1 MANKT
6 FNTRVKNKR
15 DTAANWEAVATT
27 FQPLDGE
34 LIIVDTAAGKTRF
47 KVGRYDTAKG
57 RLLYYNEIPF
67 TDEYLYNDLNES
79 QGKIYD
85 KLKGIDD
92 KSIIEMTLESVFDNT
107 KFVNYRI
114 GLWQFGKTGFY
125 KLNIP
130 KRGTTATQLFLY
142 AQKIKEDGTTPED
155 PFSQDNLLRISP
167 LTGDEQVESVFVQV
181 DYTDTDTLT
190 VYKVQFLN
198 VITFPGTININT
210 YNKTTQKWDFTSVTE
225 SSAKWAN
232 NATQVSN
239 ALTLTKGDTT
249 TKFDGSTAQT
259 VEIPT
264 KTSELTND
272 SFVSYTEQALTKDQQ
287 NQAKTN
293 LGIDILTGNTTTVT
307 PTQVKEAILAGRP
320 IAITYVDNTYG
331 NLTFTSFGYSLEN
344 NVVVANLVAI
354 ANGQYILADLT
365 GIINTKGWGLQTTE
379 LGTSTD
385 IANNYV
391 KYSESQTLTDEQK
404 ATARTNIGAISSSEV
419 SSNYLSLDDTQ
430 VLTEIQQ
437 DNLKDK
443 LGYINNLK
451 VLSNWIEATELLKK
465 KSGHVLVIQDD
476 AHSDG
481 DNIPNIAGDAYPLLL
496 IPARVRSTTQTFH
509 GIDAYGNNY
518 SCSFLYPSYKFNV
531 TKYSMDQQIMKA
543 DPTEDM
549 QIATKK
555 YVDSAVGSTKF
566 DIVLTLDTSK
576 NKYVPTQ
583 TWDEIKA
590 ALEKSTD
597 VKDYNLIVDGVYW
610 SIERFVPDIASS
622 IPGLYLQARNTYN
635 YKTTTNPNNDEIVTL
650 YKVTTIDYEI
660 GQNINKVT
668 STDGA
673 VTPYVENY
681 VNIRKDDTGA
691 FSCFPI
697 HAIEYLFE
705 RNLNTI
711 PTLLYDTVYSLDGI
725 EMTNNSISVAYF
737 SAVSNSIYR
746 RFKITKSTNDAAD
759 TVTIDKEIILLDKSD
774 VLTKTNET
782 AFTPTADYQ
791 PATKKYVDDSH
802 VQSDWNQNDETT
814 KDYIKNRI
822 CYTKDATEITVLN
835 SILPF
840 TDMSSSDLTVF
851 NYQDTSSNIKFNE
864 GTTYT
869 VNFDTTSY
877 TCIAFTDDR
886 LSNAVILG
894 NLGIAGMSSATNE
907 PFAII
912 TDNKGDNGLQ
922 IVTNLTGTSHNVKI
936 AESHTEIVKLDKKY
950 IPDDIF
956 TNIESID
963 NKVEDFINNAQF
975 LAKTDSVGTGS
986 FSFNRET
993 GSTVGEKSATFGQNN
1008 VASGKY
1014 AFAEGSINKATNFAS
1029 HAEGNSTTASG
1040 NASHAEGLST
1050 KATGATSH
1058 SEGSDTV
1065 ASGDYSHAEGEGTT
1079 AEGKWSHTEGK
1090 STNTKG
1096 WASHAEGSETV
1107 AQGICSHAEGR
1118 FTVALGENQHVEGIL
1133 NIEDTTSLHI
1143 VGNGTYTESSGQ
1155 KTKSNAHTLDK
1166 LGNAW
1171 FAGDVYVGSTSGT
1184 NKDDGSKK
1192 LATEEYVDGQMTT
1205 INNQLGGLT
1214 GAMHFIGKAAV
1225 DITDGST
1232 TDPQIANYTTKEKGD
1247 VILGKDDH
1255 KEFVWN
1261 GAIWEEL
1268 GDEGSYA
1275 LKTTTINGKA
1285 LSYNITLTASDVGAA
1300 SASTIETMQAAI
1312 DSKPSAADAV
1322 YTATAES
1329 TDGVA
1334 YTAIVSG
1341 IDSLTVGASFIMIP
1355 NKASTSKAPTL
1366 NVNGLGAK
1374 PIRRRLS
1381 SLTTSLQQGY
1391 STNWIALNKPFTVV
1405 YDGTAWVIEGLTKTD
1420 GADVYGAVAQATA
1433 DAKGNNIAD
1442 TYATIAMLQSL
1453 LPKVTTITLTSN
1465 WVGDASPYYQDIALS
1480 CVTETSI
1487 VDLQPTPEQLN
1498 SWQDDGLAFTTLSG
1512 NGTVRVY
1519 VAGGKPS
1526 SAISVQVRVQEVT
1539 VI

>member
-114 GLWQFGKTGFY
+114 GLWQFSKTGFY

-130 KRGTTATQLFLY
+130 KRGTTATQLFVY
-142 AQKIKEDGTTPED
+142 AQKTKEDGTTPED
-155 PFSQDNLLRISP
+155 PFSQDNLLRISA
-167 LTGDEQVESVFVQV
+167 LNGDRQVESVLAQV

-198 VITFPGTININT
+198 AITFPGTLNVNA

-259 VEIPT
+259 VSIPA

-272 SFVSYTEQALTKDQQ
+272 SDFTTQNDLDNLTNTVVSYSAQ
-287 NQAKTN
+287 
-293 LGIDILTGNTTTVT
+293 
-307 PTQVKEAILAGRP
+307 
-320 IAITYVDNTYG
+320 
-331 NLTFTSFGYSLEN
+331 EN
-344 NVVVANLVAI
+344 I
-354 ANGQYILADLT
+354 
-365 GIINTKGWGLQTTE
+365 
-379 LGTSTD
+379 
-385 IANNYV
+385 
-391 KYSESQTLTDEQK
+391 TDEQK
-404 ATARTNIGAISSSEV
+404 TQARTNIGAISSS
-419 SSNYLSLDDTQ
+419 D
-430 VLTEIQQ
+430 
-437 DNLKDK
+437 
-443 LGYINNLK
+443 
-451 VLSNWIEATELLKK
+451 
-465 KSGHVLVIQDD
+465 LV
-476 AHSDG
+476 
-481 DNIPNIAGDAYPLLL
+481 
-496 IPARVRSTTQTFH
+496 
-509 GIDAYGNNY
+509 
-518 SCSFLYPSYKFNV
+518 
-531 TKYSMDQQIMKA
+531 
-543 DPTEDM
+543 
-549 QIATKK
+549 
-555 YVDSAVGSTKF
+555 
-566 DIVLTLDTSK
+566 
-576 NKYVPTQ
+576 
-583 TWDEIKA
+583 
-590 ALEKSTD
+590 
-597 VKDYNLIVDGVYW
+597 
-610 SIERFVPDIASS
+610 
-622 IPGLYLQARNTYN
+622 QA
-635 YKTTTNPNNDEIVTL
+635 
-650 YKVTTIDYEI
+650 
-660 GQNINKVT
+660 
-668 STDGA
+668 
-673 VTPYVENY
+673 
-681 VNIRKDDTGA
+681 
-691 FSCFPI
+691 
-697 HAIEYLFE
+697 
-705 RNLNTI
+705 
-711 PTLLYDTVYSLDGI
+711 
-725 EMTNNSISVAYF
+725 
-737 SAVSNSIYR
+737 
-746 RFKITKSTNDAAD
+746 
-759 TVTIDKEIILLDKSD
+759 
-774 VLTKTNET
+774 
-782 AFTPTADYQ
+782 
-791 PATKKYVDDSH
+791 
-802 VQSDWNQNDETT
+802 DWNQNDETA
-814 KDYIKNRI
+814 KDYIKNKSLAI
-822 CYTKDATEITVLN
+822 KSNVDIADSWTANYSSFTSTWLKNNFTTANVAIEINGQLIENLEYTPQSYGGYTFGNLDTVGVLVSN
-835 SILPF
+835 
-840 TDMSSSDLTVF
+840 TGMSSTSNSVTVSSDKFPDGITSARVF
-851 NYQDTSSNIKFNE
+851 NIEYSKLPEKAIPEILEWCKDFDYQGVLTN
-864 GTTYT
+864 
-869 VNFDTTSY
+869 
-877 TCIAFTDDR
+877 DR
-886 LSNAVILG
+886 LSFLSDNLIYQTTTYDDSKYINSWIYSQHPLGDTPIVGDGKYFTPLTSNISGQNMYRQFYILRNLDKGYDKPLYMRRNLNSDTLTEVKLYNNITKELLQKDEAPTIALCVPKSQDENLYVLNPIVPVATSITSSSTNRQYAGAKAVYDYVNDKIPNNSNIVNGKTTGSLVMINASDGDIMFDPGKNSFSGGEGTLASG
-894 NLGIAGMSSATNE
+894 SA
-907 PFAII
+907 
-912 TDNKGDNGLQ
+912 
-922 IVTNLTGTSHNVKI
+922 
-936 AESHTEIVKLDKKY
+936 SHTEGY
-950 IPDDIF
+950 Y
-956 TNIESID
+956 TS
-963 NKVEDFINNAQF
+963 AQ
-975 LAKTDSVGTGS
+975 
-986 FSFNRET
+986 
-993 GSTVGEKSATFGQNN
+993 
-1008 VASGKY
+1008 
-1014 AFAEGSINKATNFAS
+1014 
-1029 HAEGNSTTASG
+1029 
-1040 NASHAEGLST
+1040 
-1050 KATGATSH
+1050 
-1058 SEGSDTV
+1058 
-1065 ASGDYSHAEGEGTT
+1065 GDYSHAEGSTSIASGEAAHAEGGGSVAVGKNSHAEGTNCR
-1079 AEGKWSHTEGK
+1079 ASGE
-1090 STNTKG
+1090 
-1096 WASHAEGSETV
+1096 ASHAEGKGTDANS
-1107 AQGICSHAEGR
+1107 G
-1118 FTVALGENQHVEGIL
+1118 QHVQGKY
-1133 NIEDTTSLHI
+1133 NVEDRLGNYAHI
-1143 VGNGTYTESSGQ
+1143 VGNGTNID
-1155 KTKSNAHTLDK
+1155 TKSNAHTLDWS
-1166 LGNAW
+1166 GNAW
-1171 FAGDVYVGSTSGT
+1171 FAGDVYAGSTSGT

-1192 LATEEYVDGQMTT
+1192 LATEEYVDSKATT
-1205 INNQLGGLT
+1205 ITVDTELSTTSENPVQNKVITTEIQAINNQLGGLT

-1285 LSYNITLTASDVGAA
+1285 LSDNITLTASDVGAA
-1300 SASTIETMQAAI
+1300 SASAIETMQAAI

-1334 YTAIVSG
+1334 YTATVSG

-1420 GADVYGAVAQATA
+1420 GADIYGAVAQATA

-1442 TYATIAMLQSL
+1442 TYATIAMLKSL

-1498 SWQDDGLAFTTLSG
+1498 SWQDDGIAFTTLSG

>member
-34 LIIVDTAAGKTRF
+34 LIIVDTSAGKTRF

-67 TDEYLYNDLNES
+67 ADEYLYNDLNES

-107 KFVNYRI
+107 KFINYRI
-114 GLWQFGKTGFY
+114 GLWQFPKTGFY
-125 KLNIP
+125 KLNIS

-142 AQKIKEDGTTPED
+142 AQKTKEDGTTPED

-167 LTGDEQVESVFVQV
+167 LTGDKQVESVFVQV

-198 VITFPGTININT
+198 VMTFPGTININT

-225 SSAKWAN
+225 SNAKWAN

-239 ALTLTKGDTT
+239 ALTLAKGDVT

-272 SFVSYTEQALTKDQQ
+272 SNFTTQTDLDNLTNTVVSYNAQ
-287 NQAKTN
+287 
-293 LGIDILTGNTTTVT
+293 
-307 PTQVKEAILAGRP
+307 
-320 IAITYVDNTYG
+320 
-331 NLTFTSFGYSLEN
+331 EN
-344 NVVVANLVAI
+344 I
-354 ANGQYILADLT
+354 
-365 GIINTKGWGLQTTE
+365 
-379 LGTSTD
+379 
-385 IANNYV
+385 
-391 KYSESQTLTDEQK
+391 TDEQK
-404 ATARTNIGAISSSEV
+404 AQARTNIGAISSSE
-419 SSNYLSLDDTQ
+419 L
-430 VLTEIQQ
+430 
-437 DNLKDK
+437 
-443 LGYINNLK
+443 
-451 VLSNWIEATELLKK
+451 
-465 KSGHVLVIQDD
+465 
-476 AHSDG
+476 
-481 DNIPNIAGDAYPLLL
+481 
-496 IPARVRSTTQTFH
+496 
-509 GIDAYGNNY
+509 
-518 SCSFLYPSYKFNV
+518 
-531 TKYSMDQQIMKA
+531 
-543 DPTEDM
+543 
-549 QIATKK
+549 
-555 YVDSAVGSTKF
+555 
-566 DIVLTLDTSK
+566 
-576 NKYVPTQ
+576 
-583 TWDEIKA
+583 
-590 ALEKSTD
+590 
-597 VKDYNLIVDGVYW
+597 
-610 SIERFVPDIASS
+610 
-622 IPGLYLQARNTYN
+622 
-635 YKTTTNPNNDEIVTL
+635 
-650 YKVTTIDYEI
+650 
-660 GQNINKVT
+660 
-668 STDGA
+668 
-673 VTPYVENY
+673 
-681 VNIRKDDTGA
+681 
-691 FSCFPI
+691 
-697 HAIEYLFE
+697 
-705 RNLNTI
+705 
-711 PTLLYDTVYSLDGI
+711 
-725 EMTNNSISVAYF
+725 
-737 SAVSNSIYR
+737 
-746 RFKITKSTNDAAD
+746 
-759 TVTIDKEIILLDKSD
+759 
-774 VLTKTNET
+774 
-782 AFTPTADYQ
+782 
-791 PATKKYVDDSH
+791 
-802 VQSDWNQNDETT
+802 VQSDWNQNDETA

-822 CYTKDATEITVLN
+822 CYTKDATETIVLN
-835 SILPF
+835 STLSF
-840 TDMSSSDLTVF
+840 TDISQQDKTVF
-851 NYQDTSSNIKFNE
+851 SYQDTSSTIKFNE
-864 GTTYT
+864 GTVYN
-869 VNFDTTSY
+869 VNFDSISY
-877 TCIAFTDDR
+877 SCIAFT
-886 LSNAVILG
+886 NTNIPNGVILG
-894 NLGIAGMSSATNE
+894 NLGAVSELSSATNE
-907 PFAII
+907 PFVMV
-912 TDNKGDNGLQ
+912 TDSKGSQGLQ
-922 IVTNLTGTSHNVKI
+922 ILTNLTGTSHSVKI
-936 AESHTEIVKLDKKY
+936 TEIHTEIIKLDKKY

-956 TNIESID
+956 TSIENID
-963 NKVEDFINNAQF
+963 NKVEDFINNTQF
-975 LAKTDSVGTGS
+975 LTKTDSVGTGS

-993 GSTVGEKSATFGQNN
+993 GSTVGENSATFGLNN
-1008 VASGKY
+1008 IASGNN
-1014 AFAEGSINKATNFAS
+1014 AFAEGAINKATGWNS
-1029 HAEGNSTTASG
+1029 HAEGNVTTASG
-1040 NASHAEGLST
+1040 NAAHAEGRNT

-1058 SEGSDTV
+1058 AEGLDTI
-1065 ASGDYSHAEGEGTT
+1065 ASGYYSHTEGENTTAENKWSHAEGKDTNTKGLASHAEGIKTIAQGNYSHAEGRDT
-1079 AEGKWSHTEGK
+1079 
-1090 STNTKG
+1090 
-1096 WASHAEGSETV
+1096 
-1107 AQGICSHAEGR
+1107 I
-1118 FTVALGENQHVEGIL
+1118 ALGENQHVEGML
-1133 NIEDTTSLHI
+1133 NIGDETSLHI
-1143 VGNGTYTESSGQ
+1143 VGNGTYSTM
-1155 KTKSNAHTLDK
+1155 TKPDTRSNAYTLDR

-1171 FAGDVYVGSTSGT
+1171 FAGNVYVGSTSGT

-1261 GAIWEEL
+1261 GATWEEL

-1285 LSYNITLTASDVGAA
+1285 LSGNITLTANDVGAA

-1322 YTATAES
+1322 YTATAAS

-1334 YTAIVSG
+1334 YTATVSG

-1498 SWQDDGLAFTTLSG
+1498 SWQDDGVAFTTLSG

>member
-130 KRGTTATQLFLY
+130 KRGTTATQLMLY
-142 AQKIKEDGTTPED
+142 AQKTKEDGTTPED

-167 LTGDEQVESVFVQV
+167 LNGDKQVESVFVQV

-259 VEIPT
+259 VSIPT

-272 SFVSYTEQALTKDQQ
+272 SFVSYAEQTLTENQQ

-293 LGIDILTGNTTTVT
+293 LGIDVLTGNTTTVT

-320 IAITYVDNTYG
+320 VAITYTDTTYG

-344 NVVVANLVAI
+344 NVVVANLVATS
-354 ANGQYILADLT
+354 NFQYILADLT
-365 GIINTKGWGLQTTE
+365 GIINTNGWVLQTTE

-404 ATARTNIGAISSSEV
+404 AQARTNIGATSSSEI
-419 SSNYLSLDDTQ
+419 SSNYLSLDNTQ
-430 VLTEIQQ
+430 ELTEIQQ
-437 DNLKDK
+437 DALKNK
-443 LGYINNLK
+443 LGYINKLK
-451 VLSNWIEATELLKK
+451 VLSNWVGATEQCKK
-465 KSGHVLVIQDD
+465 EAGYVLVIQNG
-476 AHSDG
+476 AHNDG
-481 DNIPNIAGDAYPLLL
+481 DTIPIVEDSYPVLLL
-496 IPARVRSTTQTFH
+496 PARVRGTNQNFYA
-509 GIDAYGNNY
+509 IDAYGNNY
-518 SCSFLYPSYKFNV
+518 MCSFSYPSFKFSV
-531 TKYSMDQQIMKA
+531 TKSAIDQQTMRA

-555 YVDSAVGSTKF
+555 YVDNS
-566 DIVLTLDTSK
+566 
-576 NKYVPTQ
+576 
-583 TWDEIKA
+583 
-590 ALEKSTD
+590 
-597 VKDYNLIVDGVYW
+597 
-610 SIERFVPDIASS
+610 
-622 IPGLYLQARNTYN
+622 
-635 YKTTTNPNNDEIVTL
+635 
-650 YKVTTIDYEI
+650 
-660 GQNINKVT
+660 
-668 STDGA
+668 GA
-673 VTPYVENY
+673 
-681 VNIRKDDTGA
+681 
-691 FSCFPI
+691 
-697 HAIEYLFE
+697 
-705 RNLNTI
+705 
-711 PTLLYDTVYSLDGI
+711 
-725 EMTNNSISVAYF
+725 
-737 SAVSNSIYR
+737 
-746 RFKITKSTNDAAD
+746 
-759 TVTIDKEIILLDKSD
+759 
-774 VLTKTNET
+774 
-782 AFTPTADYQ
+782 
-791 PATKKYVDDSH
+791 
-802 VQSDWNQNDETT
+802 QSDWNQNDATA

-822 CYTKDATEITVLN
+822 CYEETVPDTYEELQLTTSNWKSLTGYVKGSDLSKMLSIPLDFIVNGVKHYNVSPEWYFESKTEIAYFFNESKTVYVSVEENDIDINGVSLGW
-835 SILPF
+835 P
-840 TDMSSSDLTVF
+840 SSSNNISFLKIIKHENLVKQIDSKYIPIDSTPTEGST
-851 NYQDTSSNIKFNE
+851 NAASSDALAKLADNIDGFMNALPKFVVAV
-864 GTTYT
+864 TL
-869 VNFDTTSY
+869 DQSK
-877 TCIAFTDDR
+877 IFTDDQKQVAR
-886 LSNAVILG
+886 NNIGAV
-894 NLGIAGMSSATNE
+894 
-907 PFAII
+907 
-912 TDNKGDNGLQ
+912 
-922 IVTNLTGTSHNVKI
+922 
-936 AESHTEIVKLDKKY
+936 
-950 IPDDIF
+950 
-956 TNIESID
+956 
-963 NKVEDFINNAQF
+963 
-975 LAKTDSVGTGS
+975 
-986 FSFNRET
+986 
-993 GSTVGEKSATFGQNN
+993 
-1008 VASGKY
+1008 
-1014 AFAEGSINKATNFAS
+1014 
-1029 HAEGNSTTASG
+1029 
-1040 NASHAEGLST
+1040 
-1050 KATGATSH
+1050 
-1058 SEGSDTV
+1058 
-1065 ASGDYSHAEGEGTT
+1065 
-1079 AEGKWSHTEGK
+1079 
-1090 STNTKG
+1090 
-1096 WASHAEGSETV
+1096 
-1107 AQGICSHAEGR
+1107 
-1118 FTVALGENQHVEGIL
+1118 
-1133 NIEDTTSLHI
+1133 
-1143 VGNGTYTESSGQ
+1143 
-1155 KTKSNAHTLDK
+1155 
-1166 LGNAW
+1166 
-1171 FAGDVYVGSTSGT
+1171 
-1184 NKDDGSKK
+1184 
-1192 LATEEYVDGQMTT
+1192 
-1205 INNQLGGLT
+1205 
-1214 GAMHFIGKAAV
+1214 
-1225 DITDGST
+1225 
-1232 TDPQIANYTTKEKGD
+1232 
-1247 VILGKDDH
+1247 
-1255 KEFVWN
+1255 
-1261 GAIWEEL
+1261 
-1268 GDEGSYA
+1268 
-1275 LKTTTINGKA
+1275 
-1285 LSYNITLTASDVGAA
+1285 

-1322 YTATAES
+1322 YTATAAS

-1334 YTAIVSG
+1334 YTATVSG

-1498 SWQDDGLAFTTLSG
+1498 SWQDDGIAFTTLSG

>member
-15 DTAANWEAVATT
+15 DTAANWEAVAAT

-142 AQKIKEDGTTPED
+142 AQKTKEDGTTPED

-167 LTGDEQVESVFVQV
+167 LTGDKQVESVFVQV

-272 SFVSYTEQALTKDQQ
+272 SNFTTQTDLDNLTNTVVSYSAQ
-287 NQAKTN
+287 
-293 LGIDILTGNTTTVT
+293 
-307 PTQVKEAILAGRP
+307 
-320 IAITYVDNTYG
+320 
-331 NLTFTSFGYSLEN
+331 EN
-344 NVVVANLVAI
+344 I
-354 ANGQYILADLT
+354 
-365 GIINTKGWGLQTTE
+365 
-379 LGTSTD
+379 
-385 IANNYV
+385 
-391 KYSESQTLTDEQK
+391 TDEQK
-404 ATARTNIGAISSSEV
+404 SQARTNIGAISS
-419 SSNYLSLDDTQ
+419 N
-430 VLTEIQQ
+430 
-437 DNLKDK
+437 
-443 LGYINNLK
+443 
-451 VLSNWIEATELLKK
+451 EL
-465 KSGHVLVIQDD
+465 V
-476 AHSDG
+476 
-481 DNIPNIAGDAYPLLL
+481 
-496 IPARVRSTTQTFH
+496 
-509 GIDAYGNNY
+509 
-518 SCSFLYPSYKFNV
+518 
-531 TKYSMDQQIMKA
+531 
-543 DPTEDM
+543 
-549 QIATKK
+549 
-555 YVDSAVGSTKF
+555 
-566 DIVLTLDTSK
+566 
-576 NKYVPTQ
+576 
-583 TWDEIKA
+583 
-590 ALEKSTD
+590 
-597 VKDYNLIVDGVYW
+597 
-610 SIERFVPDIASS
+610 
-622 IPGLYLQARNTYN
+622 QA
-635 YKTTTNPNNDEIVTL
+635 
-650 YKVTTIDYEI
+650 
-660 GQNINKVT
+660 
-668 STDGA
+668 
-673 VTPYVENY
+673 
-681 VNIRKDDTGA
+681 
-691 FSCFPI
+691 
-697 HAIEYLFE
+697 
-705 RNLNTI
+705 
-711 PTLLYDTVYSLDGI
+711 
-725 EMTNNSISVAYF
+725 
-737 SAVSNSIYR
+737 
-746 RFKITKSTNDAAD
+746 
-759 TVTIDKEIILLDKSD
+759 
-774 VLTKTNET
+774 
-782 AFTPTADYQ
+782 
-791 PATKKYVDDSH
+791 
-802 VQSDWNQNDETT
+802 DWNQNDETA
-814 KDYIKNRI
+814 KDYVKNKSLEI
-822 CYTKDATEITVLN
+822 PYWEEFGTWTTTYNSFNDNGYLAKNASNVTLCLEVNGVKFENLTYTSGSYGAFTYGDVDTVGVEISNSGRGSSTNSLTVSETMFPDGVTSAHIYRKSLKKLSIDALPDEIDWVKTIDGDSIVTKSNRNYVLSNSYFGATQIFADNSSPDFDRTVRSAMLYKQ
-835 SILPF
+835 
-840 TDMSSSDLTVF
+840 SSSYAMPPSVSLKDF
-851 NYQDTSSNIKFNE
+851 
-864 GTTYT
+864 
-869 VNFDTTSY
+869 
-877 TCIAFTDDR
+877 
-886 LSNAVILG
+886 
-894 NLGIAGMSSATNE
+894 
-907 PFAII
+907 
-912 TDNKGDNGLQ
+912 
-922 IVTNLTGTSHNVKI
+922 TGTSTLTLEHPDYKDTYVTADEMPYGSTLVGTDFDGKPVLLNPRRPIATSITSSSTNRQYAGAKAVYDYVNDKI
-936 AESHTEIVKLDKKY
+936 PNNSNIVNGKTTGSLVMINASDGDIMFSPGKNSFSGGEGTLASGSASHTEGY
-950 IPDDIF
+950 Y
-956 TNIESID
+956 TS
-963 NKVEDFINNAQF
+963 AQ
-975 LAKTDSVGTGS
+975 
-986 FSFNRET
+986 
-993 GSTVGEKSATFGQNN
+993 
-1008 VASGKY
+1008 
-1014 AFAEGSINKATNFAS
+1014 
-1029 HAEGNSTTASG
+1029 
-1040 NASHAEGLST
+1040 
-1050 KATGATSH
+1050 
-1058 SEGSDTV
+1058 
-1065 ASGDYSHAEGEGTT
+1065 GDYSHAEGSTSIASGEAAHAEGGGSVAVGKNSHAEGTNCR
-1079 AEGKWSHTEGK
+1079 ASGE
-1090 STNTKG
+1090 
-1096 WASHAEGSETV
+1096 ASHAEGKGTDANS
-1107 AQGICSHAEGR
+1107 G
-1118 FTVALGENQHVEGIL
+1118 QHVQGKY
-1133 NIEDTTSLHI
+1133 NVEDRLGKYAHI
-1143 VGNGTYTESSGQ
+1143 VGNGTNTDTQ
-1155 KTKSNAHTLDK
+1155 SNAHTLDWS
-1166 LGNAW
+1166 GNAW

-1205 INNQLGGLT
+1205 INDQLGGLT

-1334 YTAIVSG
+1334 YTATVSG

>member
-142 AQKIKEDGTTPED
+142 AQKTKEDGTTPED

-167 LTGDEQVESVFVQV
+167 LTGDKQVESVFVQV

-259 VEIPT
+259 VSIPT

-272 SFVSYTEQALTKDQQ
+272 SNFTTQTDLDNLTNTVVSYNAQ
-287 NQAKTN
+287 
-293 LGIDILTGNTTTVT
+293 
-307 PTQVKEAILAGRP
+307 
-320 IAITYVDNTYG
+320 
-331 NLTFTSFGYSLEN
+331 EN
-344 NVVVANLVAI
+344 I
-354 ANGQYILADLT
+354 
-365 GIINTKGWGLQTTE
+365 
-379 LGTSTD
+379 
-385 IANNYV
+385 
-391 KYSESQTLTDEQK
+391 TDEQK
-404 ATARTNIGAISSSEV
+404 AQARTNIDAISSSEV
-419 SSNYLSLDDTQ
+419 SSNYLSLDNTQ
-430 VLTEIQQ
+430 ELTEIQQ
-437 DNLKDK
+437 NALKNK

-451 VLSNWIEATELLKK
+451 VLSNWVEATEQCKK
-465 KSGHVLVIQDD
+465 EAGYVLVIQDG
-476 AHSDG
+476 AQNDG
-481 DNIPNIAGDAYPLLL
+481 DTIPIVGDSYPVLLL
-496 IPARVRSTTQTFH
+496 PARVRSTNQNFYA
-509 GIDAYGNNY
+509 IDAYGNNY
-518 SCSFLYPSYKFNV
+518 TCSFSYPSFKFTV
-531 TKYSMDQQIMKA
+531 TKSAIDQQTMRA

-555 YVDSAVGSTKF
+555 YVD
-566 DIVLTLDTSK
+566 
-576 NKYVPTQ
+576 N
-583 TWDEIKA
+583 
-590 ALEKSTD
+590 
-597 VKDYNLIVDGVYW
+597 
-610 SIERFVPDIASS
+610 SS
-622 IPGLYLQARNTYN
+622 
-635 YKTTTNPNNDEIVTL
+635 
-650 YKVTTIDYEI
+650 
-660 GQNINKVT
+660 
-668 STDGA
+668 
-673 VTPYVENY
+673 
-681 VNIRKDDTGA
+681 
-691 FSCFPI
+691 
-697 HAIEYLFE
+697 
-705 RNLNTI
+705 
-711 PTLLYDTVYSLDGI
+711 
-725 EMTNNSISVAYF
+725 
-737 SAVSNSIYR
+737 
-746 RFKITKSTNDAAD
+746 
-759 TVTIDKEIILLDKSD
+759 
-774 VLTKTNET
+774 
-782 AFTPTADYQ
+782 
-791 PATKKYVDDSH
+791 
-802 VQSDWNQNDETT
+802 VQSDWNQNDTT
-814 KDYIKNRI
+814 AKDYIKNRI
-822 CYTKDATEITVLN
+822 CYEETVPDTYEELQLTTSNWKSLTGYVKGSDLSKMLSIPLDFIVNGVKHYNVSPEWYFESKTEIAYFFNESKTVYVSVKENDIDINGVSLGWSSSSSN
-835 SILPF
+835 NISFLKIIKHENLVKQIDSKYIPIDSTPMEGSTNAASSDALAKLASNIDGFINALPEFVVAVTLDQSKIF
-840 TDMSSSDLTVF
+840 TDDQKQVARNNIGAVSSSDLVQSDW
-851 NYQDTSSNIKFNE
+851 NQNDTSSPAYIQNRPGGYYSVVNSVNSGTLTTTDFIDLSSEGLTGYAVQKETLNTALQNLNVTAGKTYEISWVDNGQAFSYISEAVDQVKTEGSVTYHDICIFGDTTVNLTAAELIWGKTAKVIILGGNSVATATNTVTNIKVEELNVVKIPKALVE
-864 GTTYT
+864 SD
-869 VNFDTTSY
+869 NIEEFD
-877 TCIAFTDDR
+877 
-886 LSNAVILG
+886 LSN
-894 NLGIAGMSSATNE
+894 NYT
-907 PFAII
+907 
-912 TDNKGDNGLQ
+912 TTNKGSIKYNY
-922 IVTNLTGTSHNVKI
+922 IGTSIH
-936 AESHTEIVKLDKKY
+936 
-950 IPDDIF
+950 
-956 TNIESID
+956 
-963 NKVEDFINNAQF
+963 
-975 LAKTDSVGTGS
+975 AK
-986 FSFNRET
+986 ET
-993 GSTVGEKSATFGQNN
+993 IQSA
-1008 VASGKY
+1008 
-1014 AFAEGSINKATNFAS
+1014 
-1029 HAEGNSTTASG
+1029 
-1040 NASHAEGLST
+1040 L
-1050 KATGATSH
+1050 
-1058 SEGSDTV
+1058 
-1065 ASGDYSHAEGEGTT
+1065 
-1079 AEGKWSHTEGK
+1079 
-1090 STNTKG
+1090 
-1096 WASHAEGSETV
+1096 
-1107 AQGICSHAEGR
+1107 
-1118 FTVALGENQHVEGIL
+1118 LG
-1133 NIEDTTSLHI
+1133 
-1143 VGNGTYTESSGQ
+1143 
-1155 KTKSNAHTLDK
+1155 
-1166 LGNAW
+1166 
-1171 FAGDVYVGSTSGT
+1171 F
-1184 NKDDGSKK
+1184 KDDGSIPQLELFGSMMDTNYKNTTQYLPASIYSSWVNHSETGDTFIHGMTISHDPNNELLELESKLVDNITEDLTVRGIATPTADNDAVNKK
-1192 LATEEYVDGQMTT
+1192 YVDDKTVVDTALSDTSTNPVQ
-1205 INNQLGGLT
+1205 NKVV
-1214 GAMHFIGKAAV
+1214 KAA
-1225 DITDGST
+1225 I
-1232 TDPQIANYTTKEKGD
+1232 
-1247 VILGKDDH
+1247 DD
-1255 KEFVWN
+1255 
-1261 GAIWEEL
+1261 L
-1268 GDEGSYA
+1268 Q
-1275 LKTTTINGKA
+1275 
-1285 LSYNITLTASDVGAA
+1285 AS
-1300 SASTIETMQAAI
+1300 I

-1322 YTATAES
+1322 YTATAAS

-1334 YTAIVSG
+1334 YTATVSG

-1498 SWQDDGLAFTTLSG
+1498 SWQDDGIAFTTLSG

>member
-34 LIIVDTAAGKTRF
+34 LIIVDTSAGKTRF

-67 TDEYLYNDLNES
+67 ADEYLYNDLNES

-92 KSIIEMTLESVFDNT
+92 KSIIEMTLESVLGNT

-114 GLWQFGKTGFY
+114 GLWQFPKTGFY
-125 KLNIP
+125 KLNIA

-142 AQKIKEDGTTPED
+142 AQKTKEDGTTPED

-167 LTGDEQVESVFVQV
+167 LTGDKQVESVFVQV

-198 VITFPGTININT
+198 VMTFPGTININT

-272 SFVSYTEQALTKDQQ
+272 SFVSYAEQTLTEDQQ
-287 NQAKTN
+287 NQAKMN
-293 LGIDILTGNTTTVT
+293 LGIDVLTGNTTAIT
-307 PTQVKEAILAGRP
+307 PTQVKEAILNGRP
-320 IAITYVDNTYG
+320 VSITYTDTTYG
-331 NLTFTSFGYSLEN
+331 NLTFTSFGYSVEN
-344 NVVVANLVAI
+344 NVVVANLVSTY
-354 ANGQYILADLT
+354 NTQYILADLVGMSNNDQWT
-365 GIINTKGWGLQTTE
+365 LQTTE

-385 IANNYV
+385 IDNFELRIADNYV

-404 ATARTNIGAISSSEV
+404 ATARTNIGAISSSE
-419 SSNYLSLDDTQ
+419 L
-430 VLTEIQQ
+430 
-437 DNLKDK
+437 
-443 LGYINNLK
+443 
-451 VLSNWIEATELLKK
+451 
-465 KSGHVLVIQDD
+465 
-476 AHSDG
+476 
-481 DNIPNIAGDAYPLLL
+481 
-496 IPARVRSTTQTFH
+496 
-509 GIDAYGNNY
+509 
-518 SCSFLYPSYKFNV
+518 
-531 TKYSMDQQIMKA
+531 
-543 DPTEDM
+543 
-549 QIATKK
+549 
-555 YVDSAVGSTKF
+555 
-566 DIVLTLDTSK
+566 
-576 NKYVPTQ
+576 
-583 TWDEIKA
+583 
-590 ALEKSTD
+590 
-597 VKDYNLIVDGVYW
+597 
-610 SIERFVPDIASS
+610 
-622 IPGLYLQARNTYN
+622 
-635 YKTTTNPNNDEIVTL
+635 
-650 YKVTTIDYEI
+650 
-660 GQNINKVT
+660 
-668 STDGA
+668 
-673 VTPYVENY
+673 
-681 VNIRKDDTGA
+681 
-691 FSCFPI
+691 
-697 HAIEYLFE
+697 
-705 RNLNTI
+705 
-711 PTLLYDTVYSLDGI
+711 
-725 EMTNNSISVAYF
+725 
-737 SAVSNSIYR
+737 
-746 RFKITKSTNDAAD
+746 
-759 TVTIDKEIILLDKSD
+759 
-774 VLTKTNET
+774 
-782 AFTPTADYQ
+782 
-791 PATKKYVDDSH
+791 
-802 VQSDWNQNDETT
+802 VQSDWNQNDTT
-814 KDYIKNRI
+814 AKDYIKNKSLEVPYWEEFGTWTTTYSSFEDDGYLAMNAANAILCLEVNNTRFENLT
-822 CYTKDATEITVLN
+822 YTSGSYGSFTLGDIDTIGVKISNSGMGSSTNSLTVSETMFPDGVTSAHIYRKSLKKLPLDALPDEIDWVKTIDGDSIITKNNVDFVKSNSVFGTKQVHADNSSPDFDSTIRNAMLYRQPTNYTIPTSVKVKTFSSTSTLALKHPDDNGRYVNTEEMPYGNTLVGVDFSGKPVLLNPRRPIATSIT
-835 SILPF
+835 
-840 TDMSSSDLTVF
+840 SSSTNRQYAGAKAVYDYV
-851 NYQDTSSNIKFNE
+851 NDKIPNNSNIVNGKTTGSLRMINANDGDIMFDPGENSFAEGE
-864 GTTYT
+864 GTLA
-869 VNFDTTSY
+869 S
-877 TCIAFTDDR
+877 
-886 LSNAVILG
+886 G
-894 NLGIAGMSSATNE
+894 SA
-907 PFAII
+907 
-912 TDNKGDNGLQ
+912 
-922 IVTNLTGTSHNVKI
+922 
-936 AESHTEIVKLDKKY
+936 SHTEGY
-950 IPDDIF
+950 Y
-956 TNIESID
+956 TS
-963 NKVEDFINNAQF
+963 AQ
-975 LAKTDSVGTGS
+975 
-986 FSFNRET
+986 
-993 GSTVGEKSATFGQNN
+993 
-1008 VASGKY
+1008 
-1014 AFAEGSINKATNFAS
+1014 
-1029 HAEGNSTTASG
+1029 
-1040 NASHAEGLST
+1040 
-1050 KATGATSH
+1050 
-1058 SEGSDTV
+1058 
-1065 ASGDYSHAEGEGTT
+1065 GDYSHAEGSTSIASGEAAHAEGGGSVAVGKNSHAEGTNCR
-1079 AEGKWSHTEGK
+1079 ASGE
-1090 STNTKG
+1090 
-1096 WASHAEGSETV
+1096 ASHAEGKGTDANS
-1107 AQGICSHAEGR
+1107 G
-1118 FTVALGENQHVEGIL
+1118 QHVQGKY
-1133 NIEDTTSLHI
+1133 NVEDRLGKYAHI
-1143 VGNGTYTESSGQ
+1143 VGNGTNTDTQ
-1155 KTKSNAHTLDK
+1155 SNAHTLDWS
-1166 LGNAW
+1166 GNAW

-1261 GAIWEEL
+1261 GATWEKL

-1285 LSYNITLTASDVGAA
+1285 LSGNITLTANNVGAA

-1322 YTATAES
+1322 YTATAAS

-1334 YTAIVSG
+1334 YTATVSG

-1498 SWQDDGLAFTTLSG
+1498 SWQDDGIAFTTLSG

>member
-92 KSIIEMTLESVFDNT
+92 KSIIEMTLEPAAGNGVT
-107 KFVNYRI
+107 ELYRV
-114 GLWQFGKTGFY
+114 GLWQFPQSGFY
-125 KLNIP
+125 KIKFSVP
-130 KRGTTATQLFLY
+130 ATSTTLFQVF
-142 AQKIKEDGTTPED
+142 ARETGEDGTTNED
-155 PFSQDNLLRISP
+155 FHTSQLKIYDGLGGYAQTPYIFVLADCLDNDNFTS
-167 LTGDEQVESVFVQV
+167 
-181 DYTDTDTLT
+181 YH
-190 VYKVQFLN
+190 VQFLN
-198 VITFPGTININT
+198 VGKNLGQVYINT
-210 YNKTTQKWDFTSVTE
+210 YYKSTQKWSYVCQQVV
-225 SSAKWAN
+225 KAN
-232 NATQVSN
+232 KVSN

-249 TKFDGSTAQT
+249 TKFDGSIARA
-259 VEIPT
+259 VSIPT

-272 SFVSYTEQALTKDQQ
+272 SNFTTQTDLDNLTNTVVSYSAQ
-287 NQAKTN
+287 
-293 LGIDILTGNTTTVT
+293 
-307 PTQVKEAILAGRP
+307 
-320 IAITYVDNTYG
+320 
-331 NLTFTSFGYSLEN
+331 EN
-344 NVVVANLVAI
+344 I
-354 ANGQYILADLT
+354 
-365 GIINTKGWGLQTTE
+365 
-379 LGTSTD
+379 
-385 IANNYV
+385 
-391 KYSESQTLTDEQK
+391 TDEQK
-404 ATARTNIGAISSSEV
+404 ATARTNIGAISSS
-419 SSNYLSLDDTQ
+419 D
-430 VLTEIQQ
+430 
-437 DNLKDK
+437 
-443 LGYINNLK
+443 
-451 VLSNWIEATELLKK
+451 
-465 KSGHVLVIQDD
+465 LV
-476 AHSDG
+476 
-481 DNIPNIAGDAYPLLL
+481 
-496 IPARVRSTTQTFH
+496 
-509 GIDAYGNNY
+509 
-518 SCSFLYPSYKFNV
+518 
-531 TKYSMDQQIMKA
+531 
-543 DPTEDM
+543 
-549 QIATKK
+549 
-555 YVDSAVGSTKF
+555 
-566 DIVLTLDTSK
+566 
-576 NKYVPTQ
+576 
-583 TWDEIKA
+583 
-590 ALEKSTD
+590 
-597 VKDYNLIVDGVYW
+597 
-610 SIERFVPDIASS
+610 
-622 IPGLYLQARNTYN
+622 
-635 YKTTTNPNNDEIVTL
+635 
-650 YKVTTIDYEI
+650 
-660 GQNINKVT
+660 
-668 STDGA
+668 
-673 VTPYVENY
+673 
-681 VNIRKDDTGA
+681 
-691 FSCFPI
+691 
-697 HAIEYLFE
+697 
-705 RNLNTI
+705 
-711 PTLLYDTVYSLDGI
+711 
-725 EMTNNSISVAYF
+725 
-737 SAVSNSIYR
+737 
-746 RFKITKSTNDAAD
+746 
-759 TVTIDKEIILLDKSD
+759 
-774 VLTKTNET
+774 
-782 AFTPTADYQ
+782 Q
-791 PATKKYVDDSH
+791 P
-802 VQSDWNQNDETT
+802 DWNQNDETA

-840 TDMSSSDLTVF
+840 TDISSSGLTVF
-851 NYQDTSSNIKFNE
+851 SYQDTSSNIKFNE

-956 TNIESID
+956 INIENID
-963 NKVEDFINNAQF
+963 NKVEDFINNTQF
-975 LAKTDSVGTGS
+975 LTKTDSVGTGS

-993 GSTVGEKSATFGQNN
+993 GSTVGKNSATFGLNN
-1008 VASGKY
+1008 IASGGN
-1014 AFAEGSINKATNFAS
+1014 AFAEGAINKAT
-1029 HAEGNSTTASG
+1029 
-1040 NASHAEGLST
+1040 
-1050 KATGATSH
+1050 
-1058 SEGSDTV
+1058 
-1065 ASGDYSHAEGEGTT
+1065 
-1079 AEGKWSHTEGK
+1079 
-1090 STNTKG
+1090 G
-1096 WASHAEGSETV
+1096 WASHAEGNATTASGNDAHAEGSGTK
-1107 AQGICSHAEGR
+1107 ATGAGSHAEGLDTIASGNYSHTEGR
-1118 FTVALGENQHVEGIL
+1118 FTVALVKNQHVEGIL

-1171 FAGDVYVGSTSGT
+1171 FAGNVYVGSTSGT

-1192 LATEEYVDGQMTT
+1192 LATEEYV
-1205 INNQLGGLT
+1205 NN
-1214 GAMHFIGKAAV
+1214 
-1225 DITDGST
+1225 
-1232 TDPQIANYTTKEKGD
+1232 
-1247 VILGKDDH
+1247 
-1255 KEFVWN
+1255 
-1261 GAIWEEL
+1261 
-1268 GDEGSYA
+1268 
-1275 LKTTTINGKA
+1275 KTTTITVDDTLSDTSTNPVQNKVVKA
-1285 LSYNITLTASDVGAA
+1285 AIDDLQAS
-1300 SASTIETMQAAI
+1300 I

-1322 YTATAES
+1322 YTATAAS

-1334 YTAIVSG
+1334 YTATVSG

-1381 SLTTSLQQGY
+1381 SLTTILQQGY

-1420 GADVYGAVAQATA
+1420 GSDVHGAVARATA

-1498 SWQDDGLAFTTLSG
+1498 SWQDDGIAFTTLSG